1 MHRESSR
8 PQAELSG
15 EHGRGKPTVHVS
27 QPEGSIPADGLVPA
41 PGRSTG
47 LTLRGAPRGF
57 YRGDYSLPL
66 GGRSLHVTPFH
77 ALVFCEI
84 HMEVRNEGWEENTPK
99 RYLGLT
105 NNVNIFFILF
115 LFSPNSF
122 SPA

>member
-47 LTLRGAPRGF
+47 LTLRGGSQGFLQGRLFPSLRRQEFARYAFPRPGV
-57 YRGDYSLPL
+57 L
-66 GGRSLHVTPFH
+66 
-77 ALVFCEI
+77 
-84 HMEVRNEGWEENTPK
+84 RNPHGSAE
-99 RYLGLT
+99 
-105 NNVNIFFILF
+105 
-115 LFSPNSF
+115 
-122 SPA
+122 